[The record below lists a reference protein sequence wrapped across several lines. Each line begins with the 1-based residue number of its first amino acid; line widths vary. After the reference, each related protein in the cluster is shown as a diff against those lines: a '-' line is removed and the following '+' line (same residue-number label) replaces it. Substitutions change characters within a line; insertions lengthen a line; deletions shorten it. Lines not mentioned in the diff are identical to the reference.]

1 MNITLNVPGIS
12 CDHCKNTIEGT
23 VGELEGIEMVQ
34 VDIERR
40 TVAVAYDDTEVSL
53 PQIVAALDEA
63 GYEVAS

>member
-12 CDHCKNTIEGT
+12 CNHCKNTIEET

-34 VDIERR
+34 VDIEGR
-40 TVAVAYDDTEVSL
+40 TVDVAYDDTEVSL